1 MPPRAKS
8 PARSPKPPP
17 KTVVNN
23 NVRPCYYSDDDTRPV
38 CRGWTYSVLR
48 ESKLFW
54 LLLVAYPV
62 YALYAQ
68 PTMTIAALLAR
79 LGHSVVLAAN
89 AVLSDDLH
97 NLDLKLGAAYGAEA
111 TWAATAKLECYL
123 HACDFRGVAA
133 IIASYH
139 VVLVAAKLARP
150 EFVDVALLWAH
161 LGALAFMCF
170 RVSANAIRG
179 AYPQA
184 FLLFAGTIG
193 LQMVLV
199 LAGFLR
205 FGSTPYV
212 LLWLLYGVGMLAKP
226 LEFAPPGS
234 SPDVFGHHE
243 VMHAV
248 VLLANFLGLAADCW
262 TM

>member
-1 MPPRAKS
+1 M
-8 PARSPKPPP
+8 
-17 KTVVNN
+17 
-23 NVRPCYYSDDDTRPV
+23 
-38 CRGWTYSVLR
+38 
-48 ESKLFW
+48 
-54 LLLVAYPV
+54 
-62 YALYAQ
+62 
-68 PTMTIAALLAR
+68 
-79 LGHSVVLAAN
+79 
-89 AVLSDDLH
+89 
-97 NLDLKLGAAYGAEA
+97 
-111 TWAATAKLECYL
+111 
-123 HACDFRGVAA
+123 AA

-205 FGSTPYV
+205 FGSMPYV